1 MMMFV
6 DKHPN
11 FRPWKGGLLPV
22 LRNLPTCLA
31 PRHRAAEDQLVL
43 VEERV
48 ARLRAV
54 AEHDGALGPVLSHHR
69 EALLTRHRNVHVIR
83 IFSTSLY
90 VLVDV

>member
-1 MMMFV
+1 MCRQTF
-6 DKHPN
+6 
-11 FRPWKGGLLPV
+11 GLLRV
-22 LRNLPTCLA
+22 LRKLPTCVA

-48 ARLRAV
+48 AGLRAV

-69 EALLTRHRNVHVIR
+69 EALLRHVIRYIIR